1 MNSLTR
7 LIPKEEYEKNWQPIH
22 MQVFVNQYPPGFPFK
37 NHDWKVILVPHSL
50 NFDETVFHA
59 LASLAKKEGDTEL
72 VVDTW
77 EVLDGSQSPIAIP
90 WNYLGMLDAIGSL
103 RSHFENHLY
112 GKSGVW
118 GISCSNEHDLS
129 YFGGAAEFS
138 ESLVAGLGGIE
149 EVKRS
154 FMLYNLEFA
163 RYEKKFLENLL
174 RNVGWEEGN
183 WGGEDKGVRNRF
195 EE

>member
-7 LIPKEEYEKNWQPIH
+7 LITKEVYEKIWQPIH
-22 MQVFVNQYPPGFPFK
+22 EQVFVNQYPPGLPFK
-37 NHDWKVILVPHSL
+37 NHDWKVILVPNAL
-50 NFDETVFHA
+50 DFDETVFRA
-59 LASLAKKEGDTEL
+59 LGSLAKKEGDTEL

-77 EVLDGSQSPIAIP
+77 EVLDGSQLPIAVP
-90 WNYLGMLDAIGSL
+90 WNYLGMLDVIGSL
-103 RSHFENHLY
+103 RSHFENHLF

-118 GISCSNEHDLS
+118 GISCSNEQDFS
-129 YFGGAAEFS
+129 YVGGVVEFL

-163 RYEKKFLENLL
+163 RYEKEFLEKLL
-174 RNVGWEEGN
+174 RNVGWEEG
-183 WGGEDKGVRNRF
+183 K
-195 EE
+195 